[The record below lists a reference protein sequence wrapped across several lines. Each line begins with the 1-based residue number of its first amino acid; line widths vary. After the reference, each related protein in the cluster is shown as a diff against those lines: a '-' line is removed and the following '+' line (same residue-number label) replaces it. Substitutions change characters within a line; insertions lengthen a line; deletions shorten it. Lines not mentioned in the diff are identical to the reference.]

1 MFHIYAISFF
11 LAFKL
16 YSLVAKKK
24 QIALTA
30 RPTAPS
36 PNTATVVPSFTLAVF
51 HAAPTPIFTF
61 NNYTKPTNLCCN
73 ILFAHSHG

>member
-1 MFHIYAISFF
+1 MLHYFILPYFLFYQFMFHIYAISFF

-51 HAAPTPIFTF
+51 HAAPTPI
-61 NNYTKPTNLCCN
+61 Y
-73 ILFAHSHG
+73 IYIQ